1 MDEVTHPQGD
11 ETVAHE
17 HDVTGFVPPEQGG
30 QQGDQDAT
38 DDTVV
43 GEAIPSA
50 ESLNDPGLRWDYQP
64 MPPAAGLADP
74 TTVAAAAPAEP
85 PASPAPAGPRR
96 PGAMWVAIPLVAALI
111 GALIGGAVVAATRKT
126 KTVPASTFSS
136 NQSVIAKPQDIQGI
150 LSRVQPGVVS
160 IRTQAFQ
167 QGAFGDIP
175 AQGAGTGM
183 LITADGDVLT
193 NAHVVKGATSIK
205 VTLYNEKDP
214 RDADLLGSDPGADVA
229 VIKIRNVSGLP
240 TVKFGSSK
248 DARVGDDVLA
258 IGNALALPGGPS
270 VTEGIVSAKDRTLD
284 PAGEHLEG
292 LLQTDAAINPGNSG
306 GPLVNANGE
315 VIGMNTAVIQSTGQ
329 EPAQNIGFAIAI
341 DTIKPLVEKLKT
353 GAGVVTA
360 QPFLGVSSQTL
371 TPDVKQRYGFT
382 PDKGAVVVDVVP
394 GSPAE
399 NGGLQQADVITRF
412 GGQGVESAD
421 DLVSAVRSHKPGDK
435 IDVTYYRGA
444 NQKTVTIT
452 LGSRQV
458 GSGG

>member
-1 MDEVTHPQGD
+1 VDDVTHTEGD
-11 ETVAHE
+11 EKVAHE
-17 HDVTGFVPPEQGG
+17 QEDTGFVPP
-30 QQGDQDAT
+30 QQDEE
-38 DDTVV
+38 TVV
-43 GEAIPSA
+43 GDAIPSA

-64 MPPAAGLADP
+64 MPPADGLTEP
-74 TTVAAAAPAEP
+74 RTTEIPLAAPA
-85 PASPAPAGPRR
+85 PAAPATSGPSR
-96 PGAMWVAIPLVAALI
+96 PGAMWVVIPLVAAII
-111 GALIGGAVVAATRKT
+111 GALVGGGIVAATRKT
-126 KTVPASTFSS
+126 KTVTASSFGP

-150 LSRVQPGVVS
+150 LARVQPGVVS

-167 QGAFGDIP
+167 QSVFGDIP

-183 LITADGDVLT
+183 LITPDGDVLT

-214 RDADLLGSDPGADVA
+214 RDADLLGSDPSADVA
-229 VIKIRNVSGLP
+229 VVKIRNVSGLS

-329 EPAQNIGFAIAI
+329 ELAQNIGFAIAI
-341 DTIKPLVEKLKT
+341 DTIKPLVERLKT

-360 QPFLGVSSQTL
+360 QPFLGVNSQTL
-371 TPDVKQRYGFT
+371 TPDVKARYGFT

-412 GGQGVESAD
+412 GGQGIESAD

-435 IDVTYYRGA
+435 VDVTFYRGA
-444 NQKTVTIT
+444 NQKTVTVT